1 MLRWKNLLLR
11 WFNMTTSLLR
21 LKKKWLRL
29 KKKTLRRK
37 NFVSTAEEEDG
48 ARKKKMLRRKK
59 QPAAA
64 EEEDDF
70 IAAAEE
76 KEETVNEE
84 GTCGSG
90 RRRRILVDKQARC
103 WSPPVLGRWKIN
115 TDAALDVAKGVVGVG
130 IIIRNSLGQVAEA
143 VALLLRISFAV
154 NSGLCPAS
162 LESDATVVAAVV
174 NTCAPLVPEFG
185 TVLHDV
191 LGAINCFNIS
201 PLRQRMR

>member
-11 WFNMTTSLLR
+11 WFNMTTSL
-21 LKKKWLRL
+21 LRL

-90 RRRRILVDKQARC
+90 RRRRILDKQARC

>member
-1 MLRWKNLLLR
+1 MLILGRFTGDPGPSFVGGNQRVGWD
-11 WFNMTTSLLR
+11 
-21 LKKKWLRL
+21 LKIYI
-29 KKKTLRRK
+29 
-37 NFVSTAEEEDG
+37 TA
-48 ARKKKMLRRKK
+48 AS
-59 QPAAA
+59 Q
-64 EEEDDF
+64 
-70 IAAAEE
+70 
-76 KEETVNEE
+76 
-84 GTCGSG
+84 
-90 RRRRILVDKQARC
+90 DKQARC